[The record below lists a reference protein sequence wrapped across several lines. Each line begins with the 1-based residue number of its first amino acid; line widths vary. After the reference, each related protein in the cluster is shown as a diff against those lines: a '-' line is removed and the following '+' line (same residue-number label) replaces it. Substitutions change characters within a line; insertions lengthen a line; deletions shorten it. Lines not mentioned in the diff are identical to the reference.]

1 MSDDELIRRCQ
12 NGDRESFDVLI
23 RQHYDIIYRIA
34 YKWCGDQHNAQD
46 IAQQACIKLAR
57 SIGQFRFDSS
67 FKSWLYRLV
76 INCAKDFYK
85 SPHQANST
93 KTQELDAEPAISAH
107 MEQNQYARQI
117 LEHINHLPTDLKD
130 ALVLVF
136 GGGLNHKQAASELN
150 IKEST
155 VSWRV
160 HEARKL
166 LKQTFESATLPEHA
180 TDAVGGAA

>member
-1 MSDDELIRRCQ
+1 MNSDDLIRRCQ
-12 NGDRESFDVLI
+12 NGDRESFDTLV
-23 RQHYDIIYRIA
+23 RQHYDIIHRIA

-46 IAQQACIKLAR
+46 IAQQACIKLAL
-57 SIGQFRFDSS
+57 SIGQFRFDAS

-85 SPHQANST
+85 SPNQAHNRH
-93 KTQELDAEPAISAH
+93 TQALDIEPAVSAK
-107 MEQNQYARQI
+107 MERNQYARQI
-117 LEHINHLPTDLKD
+117 LEHINHLPSDLKD
-130 ALVLVF
+130 TLVLVF
-136 GGGLNHKQAASELN
+136 GGGLNHKQAANELK

-166 LKQTFESATLPEHA
+166 LKQTFESATLPEHT
-180 TDAVGGAA
+180 TDAVGGAV